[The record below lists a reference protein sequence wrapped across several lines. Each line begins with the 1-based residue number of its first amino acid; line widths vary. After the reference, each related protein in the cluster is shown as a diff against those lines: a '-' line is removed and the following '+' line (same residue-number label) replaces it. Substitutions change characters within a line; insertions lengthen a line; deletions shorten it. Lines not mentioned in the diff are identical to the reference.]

1 MDVTDLEHAK
11 LRLEEFGSMMGL
23 YNDLLVHDIGNYAG
37 TAKAFVHLITD
48 RATPE
53 AKKDEMGKSAIAQLN
68 RIDTLVD
75 RISKLTKSQAKAQES
90 LVRCDL
96 ADVLNEA
103 VSIVQDGCDVE
114 LRKEYDSKGYAV
126 HLGEFASDIFVNLLS
141 NAVKYGAG
149 RPVTIRVSDSP
160 ISGRPAWK
168 ASIIDEGTGVPDEK
182 KGKLFERYARLH
194 TMSQLRGQGLGLAIV
209 RSLTRAYGGE
219 AGVEDRVPGD
229 HNERFDILRDIPEGR
244 LGRTLRIRGDTGIA
258 SAQGRDRHGRRKVI
272 EEPPQS
278 GISAYPLLAP
288 LGLAR
293 ETVRGSPASGGGREV
308 QDLSPEAEASGR
320 AEEGRHVAHLPH
332 KEDGGRRWPRPA
344 LRMDIHHDAEE
355 PRRARGQLDH

>member
-1 MDVTDLEHAK
+1 MQTYEILAANKPTLETFGKDIVGKTCYEVLQADQDAPCEFCTNRHLVKDGKPTGPYVWKFQNTHTGRWFQCLDHAVEWPDGRLARLEIALDITDLEQAK

-75 RISKLTKSQAKAQES
+75 RISKLTKAQAKAQES

-168 ASIIDEGTGVPDEK
+168 ASIIDEGTGVSDEK
-182 KGKLFERYARLH
+182 KGKEFER
-194 TMSQLRGQGLGLAIV
+194 V
-209 RSLTRAYGGE
+209 RPAAHDE
-219 AGVEDRVPGD
+219 P
-229 HNERFDILRDIPEGR
+229 
-244 LGRTLRIRGDTGIA
+244 
-258 SAQGRDRHGRRKVI
+258 AQGPGPR
-272 EEPPQS
+272 
-278 GISAYPLLAP
+278 SADSEIVDA
-288 LGLAR
+288 GLWWR
-293 ETVRGSPASGGGREV
+293 
-308 QDLSPEAEASGR
+308 
-320 AEEGRHVAHLPH
+320 
-332 KEDGGRRWPRPA
+332 GGRRGT
-344 LRMDIHHDAEE
+344 
-355 PRRARGQLDH
+355 RAGRHNKGSIFYVTFPKADSGEA